1 MELTHTFTVGAEIG
15 HAWDILTDVERL
27 SPCVPGF
34 ELTEAGEEEF
44 RGVMK
49 VKVGAVS
56 MSYESKLRFV
66 ERDSDSY
73 RAVIK
78 ADGRD
83 TRGQGNVS
91 ATIVSTLEPAEDGTK
106 ATIVTDLVVTGRVGA
121 IRPRDPGG
129 HQQPPV
135 TAIRRLSR
143 GDDPGE
149 RGVGNGDRRHRFGQR
164 REPLV
169 PHLR

>member
-1 MELTHTFTVGAEIG
+1 MEMTHTFTVGAEIG

-66 ERDSDSY
+66 ERDADSH

-78 ADGRD
+78 AEGRD
-83 TRGQGNVS
+83 TRGQGNVT

-106 ATIVTDLVVTGRVGA
+106 ASIVTDLVVTGRVAQFGRGILA
-121 IRPRDPGG
+121 DISNRLL
-129 HQQPPV
+129 QQFV
-135 TAIRRLSR
+135 ACLEATILA
-143 GDDPGE
+143 
-149 RGVGNGDRRHRFGQR
+149 
-164 REPLV
+164 REE
-169 PHLR
+169 

>member
-15 HAWDILTDVERL
+15 HAWDILTDVQRL

-66 ERDSDSY
+66 EYDADLH

-78 ADGRD
+78 AEGRD
-83 TRGQGNVS
+83 TRGQGNVT
-91 ATIVSTLEPAEDGTK
+91 ATIVSTLEPVDEGTK
-106 ATIVTDLVVTGRVGA
+106 ASIVTDLVVTGRVAQFGRGILA
-121 IRPRDPGG
+121 DISSRLL
-129 HQQPPV
+129 QQFV
-135 TAIRRLSR
+135 ACLEATILA
-143 GDDPGE
+143 
-149 RGVGNGDRRHRFGQR
+149 
-164 REPLV
+164 REE
-169 PHLR
+169 

>member
-1 MELTHTFTVGAEIG
+1 MEMTHTFTVGAEIG

-66 ERDSDSY
+66 ERDADVH

-78 ADGRD
+78 AEGRD
-83 TRGQGNVS
+83 TRGQGNVT

-106 ATIVTDLVVTGRVGA
+106 ASIVTDLVVTGRVAQFGRGILA
-121 IRPRDPGG
+121 DISNRLL
-129 HQQPPV
+129 QQFV
-135 TAIRRLSR
+135 ACLEATILA
-143 GDDPGE
+143 
-149 RGVGNGDRRHRFGQR
+149 
-164 REPLV
+164 REE
-169 PHLR
+169 

>member
-1 MELTHTFTVGAEIG
+1 MELTHTFTVAAEIG

-66 ERDSDSY
+66 ERDSGSY

-83 TRGQGNVS
+83 TRGQGNVT

-106 ATIVTDLVVTGRVGA
+106 ASIVTDLVVTGRVAQFGRGILA
-121 IRPRDPGG
+121 DISSRLL
-129 HQQPPV
+129 QQFV
-135 TAIRRLSR
+135 ACLEATILA
-143 GDDPGE
+143 
-149 RGVGNGDRRHRFGQR
+149 
-164 REPLV
+164 REE
-169 PHLR
+169 